1 MTVAIP
7 APLVCAGGGVP
18 QVCAR
23 HGEPAAHHNRV
34 VFRSYTPRWA
44 YLLLPFGVLPFA
56 IVAGILQKRVKAP
69 AWPFCPRCDRLRY
82 GRMLTGI
89 GVVVLA
95 VLTIVVLAALIPKDA
110 SYGGP
115 VVLMF
120 VVALIVGLGIIGNSA
135 RSAIA
140 SGYVSRD
147 GNTVRVRRPHPR
159 FGEHVAAAQ
168 QWAAQQQ
175 YPQQG
180 YPQPQ
185 HGQQP
190 YPHLQYPQK
199 QYPQQQQ
206 PYGLGGAT
214 PS

>member
-1 MTVAIP
+1 MTVGIP
-7 APLVCAGGGVP
+7 ASLVSARGAVL

-23 HGEPAAHHNRV
+23 HGVPAAHQKQV

-44 YLLLPFGVLPFA
+44 YLLIPFGVLPFA
-56 IVAGILQKRVKAP
+56 IVAAFLQKRVKAP
-69 AWPFCPRCDRLRY
+69 AWPFCPRCDRLRT
-82 GRMLTGI
+82 GRVLTGI

-95 VLTIVVLAALIPKDA
+95 VLAIVVLAAVLPKDT

-120 VVALIVGLGIIGNSA
+120 VVTLIVGLGIIGSSA

-147 GNTVRVRRPHPR
+147 ASTVQVRRPHPR
-159 FGEHVAAAQ
+159 FAEQVAAAQ

-175 YPQQG
+175 YPHQG
-180 YPQPQ
+180 YPRPQ

-190 YPHLQYPQK
+190 YAHS

-206 PYGLGGAT
+206 PYGSGGTT